1 MRVLLLHNRYR
12 VEGGEERS
20 VELQL
25 RALANAGIEHRLF
38 ERRSAD
44 AGRADAALAM
54 LRGGVSDAGGPV
66 SGVSR
71 GGPKQGRMAAA
82 LAMLRDG
89 AGDSGPKDGGVAAAV
104 RDFRADVVHAH
115 NMQPLI
121 GPRGLAAAKAA
132 GARVVLHL
140 HNARLFC
147 AIGVAARD
155 GGPCFRCRGRNTLPG
170 LVLNCRGSLPEAAV
184 YAAGLAAH
192 QPVVFES
199 VARFATPSRWAAG
212 QLALLGVPAERLEVL
227 PHYLPA
233 SELAPRS
240 AAHQGRYALAAG
252 RLSPEKGLDTAVEAA
267 ALAGVPLWIAGDG
280 PAEAELARLAR
291 ERGAPVQMLGHVPR
305 PEMPGLLEGAAML
318 VLSSRCHEFSPFSV
332 LEAMGAGV
340 PVVATRSG
348 GVPEL
353 IGAER
358 CVRRGDAVA
367 MADWMRALWGDPG
380 RRREEGEALLARA
393 REDHSEARYLR
404 DLLELYQRAGA

>member
-25 RALANAGIEHRLF
+25 RALANAGVEHLLL

-44 AGRADAALAM
+44 ATRASAARAI
-54 LRGGVSDAGGPV
+54 LRGG
-66 SGVSR
+66 
-71 GGPKQGRMAAA
+71 AAEA
-82 LAMLRDG
+82 E
-89 AGDSGPKDGGVAAAV
+89 VVAAV
-104 RDFRADVVHAH
+104 RELDADVVHAH
-115 NMQPLI
+115 NMQPLF
-121 GPRGLAAAKAA
+121 GPRGLAAARTA

-170 LVLNCRGSLPEAAV
+170 LALNCRGSLPEAAV

-192 QPVVFES
+192 QPLVFES
-199 VARFATPSRWAAG
+199 VARFVAPTRWAAG
-212 QLALLGVPAERLEVL
+212 QLALLGVPAARLDVL

-233 SELAPRS
+233 AELAAGSR
-240 AAHQGRYALAAG
+240 AHQGRYALAAG

-267 ALAGVPLWIAGDG
+267 AQARVPLWIAGDG
-280 PAEAELARLAR
+280 PSADELAQLAK
-291 ERGAPVQMLGHVPR
+291 ERGAPVELLGRVSR
-305 PEMPGLLEGAAML
+305 ADMPGLLAGAAML
-318 VLSSRCHEFSPFSV
+318 VLSSRGHEFSPFSV

-358 CVRRGDAVA
+358 CVPRGDAA
-367 MADWMRALWGDPG
+367 ALAERMRALWGDPG
-380 RRREEGEALLARA
+380 ARREEGEALLARA
-393 REDHSEARYLR
+393 REDHSEQRYLR
-404 DLLELYQRAGA
+404 DLLAIYDRIASAGALSLD

>member
-20 VELQL
+20 VELQM
-25 RALANAGIEHRLF
+25 RALDNAGIEHRLL

-44 AGRADAALAM
+44 AGRAEAALAM
-54 LRGGVSDAGGPV
+54 LRGGAS
-66 SGVSR
+66 
-71 GGPKQGRMAAA
+71 
-82 LAMLRDG
+82 
-89 AGDSGPKDGGVAAAV
+89 DGGVAAAV
-104 RDFRADVVHAH
+104 RELGADVVHTH

-121 GPRGLAAAKAA
+121 GPRGLAAAREA

-170 LVLNCRGSLPEAAV
+170 LALNCRGSLPEAAV
-184 YAAGLAAH
+184 YAAGLTAH
-192 QPVVFES
+192 QPLVFQS

-212 QLALLGVPAERLEVL
+212 QLALLGVPADRLDVL

-233 SELAPRS
+233 SELASGS

-252 RLSPEKGLDTAVEAA
+252 RLSPEKGLDTAIEAA
-267 ALAGVPLWIAGDG
+267 AQAAVPLWIAGDG
-280 PAEAELARLAR
+280 PAAADLAAQAR
-291 ERGAPVQMLGHVPR
+291 ERGAPVELLGRVPR
-305 PEMPGLLEGAAML
+305 AEMPGLLEGAAML
-318 VLSSRCHEFSPFSV
+318 VLGSRCHEFSPFSV

-340 PVVATRSG
+340 PVIATRSG

-353 IGAER
+353 IGTER
-358 CVRRGDAVA
+358 CVPRGDATA
-367 MADWMRALWGDPG
+367 MAARMRTLWGDPG

-393 REDHSEARYLR
+393 KEHHSEERYLR
-404 DLLELYQRAGA
+404 GLLALYERAGA

>member
-20 VELQL
+20 VELQV
-25 RALANAGIEHRLF
+25 RAFENAGIEHRLV

-44 AGRADAALAM
+44 AGRLEAALAM
-54 LRGGVSDAGGPV
+54 LRGGE
-66 SGVSR
+66 
-71 GGPKQGRMAAA
+71 QEGR
-82 LAMLRDG
+82 
-89 AGDSGPKDGGVAAAV
+89 VAAAV
-104 RDFRADVVHAH
+104 RDLPADVVHIH

-121 GPRGLAAAKAA
+121 GPRGLVSAREA

-170 LVLNCRGSLPEAAV
+170 LALNCRGSLPEAAV

-192 QPVVFES
+192 QPLVFDS
-199 VARFATPSRWAAG
+199 VSRFATPSRWAAG
-212 QLALLGVPAERLEVL
+212 QLTLLGVPAERLDVL

-233 SELAPRS
+233 SELAS
-240 AAHQGRYALAAG
+240 GTTAHQGRYALAAG
-252 RLSPEKGLDTAVEAA
+252 RLSPEKGFETAIEAA
-267 ALAGVPLWIAGDG
+267 AQAAVPLWIAGDG
-280 PAEAELARLAR
+280 PAAADLAAQAR
-291 ERGAPVQMLGHVPR
+291 RRGAPVEMLGRVPR
-305 PEMPGLLEGAAML
+305 AEMPGLLEGAAML

-358 CVRRGDAVA
+358 CVPRGDATA
-367 MADWMRALWGDPG
+367 MAGRMRTLWGDPAL
-380 RRREEGEALLARA
+380 RREEGEALLARA
-393 REDHSEARYLR
+393 KERHSEERYLR
-404 DLLELYQRAGA
+404 DLLALYERAGG

>member
-20 VELQL
+20 LELQM
-25 RALANAGIEHRLF
+25 RALENAGVEHRLL

-44 AGRADAALAM
+44 AGRAEAALAM
-54 LRGGVSDAGGPV
+54 LRGGGEDGGVAGAVSD
-66 SGVSR
+66 
-71 GGPKQGRMAAA
+71 
-82 LAMLRDG
+82 L
-89 AGDSGPKDGGVAAAV
+89 GVAAAV
-104 RDFRADVVHAH
+104 RDLGADVVHAH

-121 GPRGLAAAKAA
+121 GPRGLAAARQA

-170 LVLNCRGSLPEAAV
+170 LALNCRGSLPEAAV
-184 YAAGLAAH
+184 YAAALAAH
-192 QPVVFES
+192 QPLVFQS

-212 QLALLGVPAERLEVL
+212 QLALLGVPADRLDVL

-233 SELAPRS
+233 SELASGS

-252 RLSPEKGLDTAVEAA
+252 RLSPEKGFDTAIEAA
-267 ALAGVPLWIAGDG
+267 AQAAVQLRIAGDG
-280 PAEAELARLAR
+280 PAAADLAAQAR
-291 ERGAPVQMLGHVPR
+291 ERGAPVEMLGRVPR
-305 PEMPGLLEGAAML
+305 AEMPGLLEGAAML
-318 VLSSRCHEFSPFSV
+318 LLGSRCHEFSPFSV

-340 PVVATRSG
+340 PVIATRSG

-358 CVRRGDAVA
+358 CVPRGDATT
-367 MADWMRALWGDPG
+367 MAARMHALWGDPG
-380 RRREEGEALLARA
+380 RRREEGEALLARV
-393 REDHSEARYLR
+393 REQHSEERYLR
-404 DLLELYQRAGA
+404 ELLALYERAGA

>member
-20 VELQL
+20 VELQM
-25 RALANAGIEHRLF
+25 RALENAGIEHRLL
-38 ERRSAD
+38 ERRSAE
-44 AGRADAALAM
+44 AGRVEAALAM
-54 LRGGVSDAGGPV
+54 VRGGGT
-66 SGVSR
+66 
-71 GGPKQGRMAAA
+71 
-82 LAMLRDG
+82 
-89 AGDSGPKDGGVAAAV
+89 DGGVAAAV
-104 RDFRADVVHAH
+104 RDLGADIVHAH

-121 GPRGLAAAKAA
+121 GPRGLAAAREA
-132 GARVVLHL
+132 GARLVLHL

-192 QPVVFES
+192 QPLVFES
-199 VARFATPSRWAAG
+199 VARFAAPSRWAAG

-233 SELAPRS
+233 SELASGS

-252 RLSPEKGLDTAVEAA
+252 RLSPEKGLDTAIDAA
-267 ALAGVPLWIAGDG
+267 AQAAVPLWIAGDG
-280 PAEAELARLAR
+280 PAKAELERLAR
-291 ERGAPVQMLGHVPR
+291 ERAAPVRMLGRVPR
-305 PEMPGLLEGAAML
+305 AEMPGLLEGAAML

-358 CVRRGDAVA
+358 CVPRGDATA
-367 MADWMRALWGDPG
+367 MAARMRSLWGEPD
-380 RRREEGEALLARA
+380 RRRTEGEALLARA
-393 REDHSEARYLR
+393 KEHHSEERYLR
-404 DLLELYQRAGA
+404 DLLGIYERAVP

>member
-20 VELQL
+20 VDLQM
-25 RALANAGIEHRLF
+25 RALENAGIEHRLL
-38 ERRSAD
+38 ERRSGD
-44 AGRADAALAM
+44 AGRVEAAVSM
-54 LRGGVSDAGGPV
+54 LRGGN
-66 SGVSR
+66 
-71 GGPKQGRMAAA
+71 
-82 LAMLRDG
+82 
-89 AGDSGPKDGGVAAAV
+89 GGVAAAV
-104 RDFRADVVHAH
+104 RELGADIVHAH

-121 GPRGLAAAKAA
+121 GPRGLAAAREA

-155 GGPCFRCRGRNTLPG
+155 GGPCFRCRGRNTVPG
-170 LVLNCRGSLPEAAV
+170 LVLNCRGSFPEAAV

-192 QPVVFES
+192 QPLVFES

-212 QLALLGVPAERLEVL
+212 QLALLGVPAGRLDVL

-233 SELAPRS
+233 SELAAAS

-252 RLSPEKGLDTAVEAA
+252 RLSPEKGFDTAIDAA
-267 ALAGVPLWIAGDG
+267 AQAAVPLWIAGDG
-280 PAEAELARLAR
+280 PAAVGLAAQAR
-291 ERGAPVQMLGHVPR
+291 ERGAPVQMLGRVPR
-305 PEMPGLLEGAAML
+305 AEMRGLLEGAAML

-340 PVVATRSG
+340 PVLATESG

-358 CVRRGDAVA
+358 CVPRGDATA
-367 MADWMRALWGDPG
+367 MAARMRALWGDPG
-380 RRREEGEALLARA
+380 RRREEGEALLAHVRNH
-393 REDHSEARYLR
+393 HSEERYLR
-404 DLLELYQRAGA
+404 DLLALYERAGA